1 MLHIHFGTGRLGLGL
16 VAPFFQAPGSG
27 LYLFN
32 RAVSGGSATGSTAVS
47 PERRNELL
55 LNHSRKEYVIATPE
69 GEMKPRERVT
79 YNDFFTYED
88 KSIERPI
95 RDILDR
101 SEGKSKGVIVTA
113 SVLAAENYSPVIEA
127 LNLICKAKTD
137 EEGSIGNI
145 YLIACENTVS
155 ACEVLDHESL
165 QGMIS
170 DDIRQ
175 CVRCVPALVDRV
187 CVELE
192 EAVLDNEPTLVVRAE
207 EYGALKVE
215 LCPRTEQL
223 PQILEGSRIQFSR
236 YLDIEKEI
244 KNSLL
249 NGSHWLIALTAFQET
264 GGRPEI
270 KLNEFIQE
278 TENHRLYAS
287 EVINEMRDGVEAL
300 LRSKPKYADFVRDVD
315 VTAYLDGAAK
325 SILSRFEA
333 NSDTINR
340 ILARFRAPCPDEVTT
355 VQKFID
361 RFLHR
366 IEEPLQAYQEQKG
379 LPAKSASQGLFNL
392 FRLQASGTYIDS
404 HPVEQ
409 DKAS

>member
-1 MLHIHFGTGRLGLGL
+1 LLPL
-16 VAPFFQAPGSG
+16 FFQASGSE

-32 RAVSGGSATGSTAVS
+32 RAVSKGSPTGSTAVD
-47 PERRNELL
+47 PGRRNELL
-55 LNHSRKEYVIATPE
+55 LKHPRKEYVIATPE
-69 GEMKPRERVT
+69 GVMQPRERVR
-79 YNDFFTYED
+79 YNGFFTYED
-88 KSIERPI
+88 GNLEMPL
-95 RDILDR
+95 RDILEL
-101 SEGKSKGVIVTA
+101 SQAKSKGVIVTA
-113 SVLAAENYSPVIEA
+113 SVLTAENYAPVIEA
-127 LNLICKAKTD
+127 LNLICRTKSA
-137 EEGSIGNI
+137 EPNVIGNI

-155 ACEVLDHESL
+155 ACEVLEHEAL
-165 QGMIS
+165 QKNIS
-170 DDIRQ
+170 DETRQ

-192 EAVLDNEPTLVVRAE
+192 EAVIDGESTLVVRAE
-207 EYGALKVE
+207 EYGSLKLE
-215 LCPRTEQL
+215 LCARTEDL
-223 PQILEGSRIQFSR
+223 PQILEGSKIQFSR

-264 GGRPEI
+264 GGRPEV

-287 EVINEMRDGVEAL
+287 EVVSEMRDGIEAL
-300 LRSKPKYADFVRDVD
+300 LRSKPKYADFVQNVD
-315 VTAYLDGAAK
+315 ITAYLDGAAK
-325 SILSRFEA
+325 SILGRFEA

-379 LPAKSASQGLFNL
+379 QPAKSATQGLFNL
-392 FRLQASGTYIDS
+392 FRLQASGTYIDAR
-404 HPVEQ
+404 PAEENE
-409 DKAS
+409 AS

>member
-16 VAPFFQAPGSG
+16 VAPFFQAPGSE

-32 RAVSGGSATGSTAVS
+32 RAVSGGSATGSTAVN

-55 LNHSRKEYVIATPE
+55 LTHPRKEYVIATPE
-69 GEMKPRERVT
+69 GEVKPRERVQ
-79 YNDFFTYED
+79 YDGFFTYED
-88 KSIERPI
+88 SDVEQPL
-95 RDILDR
+95 RDILER
-101 SEGKSKGVIVTA
+101 SQAKSKGVIVTA
-113 SVLAAENYSPVIEA
+113 SVLTAENYAPVIKA
-127 LNLICKAKTD
+127 LNFICQAKAA
-137 EEGSIGNI
+137 EESSIGNI

-155 ACEVLDHESL
+155 ACEVMTHEIL
-165 QGMIS
+165 QDSIS
-170 DDIRQ
+170 NETRQ

-192 EAVLDNEPTLVVRAE
+192 EAMIDDEPTLVVRAE
-207 EYGALKVE
+207 EYGSLKLE
-215 LCPRTEQL
+215 LCPHTEQL
-223 PQILEGSRIQFSR
+223 PQILEGSKIQFSR
-236 YLDIEKEI
+236 HLDIEKEI

-264 GGRPEI
+264 GGRPEV

-278 TENHRLYAS
+278 TENHHLYAS
-287 EVINEMRDGVEAL
+287 EVVNEMRDGVEAL

-315 VTAYLDGAAK
+315 VTAYLDGAAQ
-325 SILSRFEA
+325 SILGRFEA
-333 NSDTINR
+333 NSDTISR
-340 ILARFRAPCPDEVTT
+340 ILARFRAPCPDEVST